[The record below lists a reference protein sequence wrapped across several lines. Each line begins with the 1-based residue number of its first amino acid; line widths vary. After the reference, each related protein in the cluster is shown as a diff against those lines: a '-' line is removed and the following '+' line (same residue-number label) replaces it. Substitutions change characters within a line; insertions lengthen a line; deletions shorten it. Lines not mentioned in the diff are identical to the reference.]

1 MTTNE
6 LTLDTRALEAMSRVI
21 EPRAWAG
28 IDDNP
33 QSLQSSAM
41 VTDLLDD
48 AARYVTAYIKA
59 LPVPAI
65 QAVVS
70 KQQLMELPVAT
81 IVRAFDGTVACR
93 ATVELGV
100 VFGDE
105 RTFPWKILP
114 LPVLIMPL
122 PEVCNA

>member
-33 QSLQSSAM
+33 QTLQSSAM

-70 KQQLMELPVAT
+70 KQQLMELPVGT
-81 IVRAFDGTVACR
+81 IVRSYVGTVACR
-93 ATVELGV
+93 ASESLGV
-100 VFGDE
+100 VFGQMW
-105 RTFPWKILP
+105 TFPWDSLELP
-114 LPVLIMPL
+114 AFVMPL
-122 PEVCNA
+122 PELPR